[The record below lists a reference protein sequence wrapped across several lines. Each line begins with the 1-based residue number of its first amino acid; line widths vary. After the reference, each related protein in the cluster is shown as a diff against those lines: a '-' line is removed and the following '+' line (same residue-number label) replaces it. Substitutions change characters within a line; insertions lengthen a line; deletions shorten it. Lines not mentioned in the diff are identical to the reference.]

1 MNVLGPGG
9 ETDERSREQTTR
21 RTLSQYF
28 ERPSHHSVQPVWQQQ
43 DDAVVAD
50 PLGLARADELV
61 DDALGYVMKISK
73 LGFPEDESVG
83 TGHGKSQLET

>member
-1 MNVLGPGG
+1 MFWALEAGQ
-9 ETDERSREQTTR
+9 DERSREQNR
-21 RTLSQYF
+21 RRILWQYL

-43 DDAVVAD
+43 DDAIVAD

-61 DDALGYVMKISK
+61 DDALSYVMKISK

-83 TGHGKSQLET
+83 TGHGKPQLET

>member
-1 MNVLGPGG
+1 M
-9 ETDERSREQTTR
+9 
-21 RTLSQYF
+21 
-28 ERPSHHSVQPVWQQQ
+28 WQQQ

-61 DDALGYVMKISK
+61 DDALSYVVEISK

-83 TGHGKSQLET
+83 TGHGKPQLET

>member
-1 MNVLGPGG
+1 MLWALGSG
-9 ETDERSREQTTR
+9 QTKAAVNRNR
-21 RTLSQYF
+21 RRILWQYF
-28 ERPSHHSVQPVWQQQ
+28 ERPSHHSVQPVRQQQ

-61 DDALGYVMKISK
+61 DDALGCVMKVSK

-83 TGHGKSQLET
+83 TGHGKPQLET